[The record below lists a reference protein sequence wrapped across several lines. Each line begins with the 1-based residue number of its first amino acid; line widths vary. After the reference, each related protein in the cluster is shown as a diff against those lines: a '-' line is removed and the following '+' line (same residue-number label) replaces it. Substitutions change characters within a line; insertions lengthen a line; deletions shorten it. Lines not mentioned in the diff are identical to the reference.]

1 MEKIENSLKEVNEG
15 NIPSPF
21 GEIQFELNL
30 EPISQGSS
38 SKQKSKLRA
47 ALKNV
52 CQHYKFLLSGD
63 VQIQIQWMVNQKY
76 RYEYHKAPDID
87 NIIKPLLDS
96 MCGKAGLIID
106 DTQVQYIGS
115 QWMDWINQNHKLKIT
130 VKYLA
135 DDYVFKSNL
144 IFIEFDKG
152 LCLPINHINSDEA
165 TIIYIEALQAM
176 IDKRKE
182 FDQMGLA
189 YHSSRIALPTQR
201 LFHRNKLTDYKVIKI
216 NDLLTELKQNK

>member
-1 MEKIENSLKEVNEG
+1 MGQIENTLKQVEDG

-21 GEIQFELNL
+21 GEIQLELNL

-38 SKQKSKLRA
+38 SKQKSKLRI
-47 ALKNV
+47 ALKNL

-63 VQIQIQWMVNQKY
+63 VQIEIQWMVNQQY

-96 MCGKAGLIID
+96 MCGKEGLIID

-115 QWMDWINQNHKLKIT
+115 YWMDWVNQNHQLKIT

-135 DDYVFKSNL
+135 DDYVLKSNL

-152 LCLPINHINSDEA
+152 LCLPINRINSNEA
-165 TIIYIEALQAM
+165 TIIIIEALQSM
-176 IDKRKE
+176 IEKRKV

-189 YHSSRIALPTQR
+189 YHSSRMVLPTQR
-201 LFHRNKLTDYKVIKI
+201 FFHRNKLTDYKVLKVR
-216 NDLLTELKQNK
+216 DFLTELK